1 MALRLVLKKNSLVNN
16 VDLIEIEYEPET
28 AHISKYILDET
39 INLYEVLPQLSFCVE
54 DILKIIS
61 GIDNSNVEMA
71 ELVDYFNRQTAQQK
85 YNDYDGVPITTT
97 TISKLKNLIKP

>member
-1 MALRLVLKKNSLVNN
+1 LTLETDADLVEM
-16 VDLIEIEYEPET
+16 IPEPE
-28 AHISKYILDET
+28 AVELPKYALDEMVS
-39 INLYEVLPQLSFCVE
+39 LYEVLPLLSFEVE

-71 ELVDYFNRQTAQQK
+71 ELVDYFNKQTAQQK